1 MALDHYWCCVTR
13 VGLNRVVSSRQIDA
27 KLLLDPLA
35 VACWRVVCAHSCGT
49 VYLSSIMGFMEATSF
64 SSDQPVLVEVSPL
77 WLDVCGW
84 KVPAGFP
91 SPAAD
96 HTQER
101 IDLNKQLIRNKEAT
115 YIFRVKG
122 GSMTGAGIYEGDA
135 LLVDRSMDPKHNNIV
150 IAQLNNEFT
159 VKRLYRRGGVVKLIA
174 ENPIYPPRL
183 IKEEDDFIV
192 WGVVTNNIHKLC

>member
-1 MALDHYWCCVTR
+1 MF
-13 VGLNRVVSSRQIDA
+13 
-27 KLLLDPLA
+27 LA
-35 VACWRVVCAHSCGT
+35 VLPFCIPAQ
-49 VYLSSIMGFMEATSF
+49 ITS
-64 SSDQPVLVEVSPL
+64 SPL
-77 WLDVCGW
+77 MLDVCGW
-84 KVPAGFP
+84 TVPAGFP

-101 IDLNKQLIRNKEAT
+101 IDLNKELIRNKEAT

-122 GSMTGAGIYEGDA
+122 DSMIGAGIYEGDA
-135 LLVDRSMDPKHNNIV
+135 LLVDRSIDPKHNNIV

>member
-1 MALDHYWCCVTR
+1 MT
-13 VGLNRVVSSRQIDA
+13 VS
-27 KLLLDPLA
+27 
-35 VACWRVVCAHSCGT
+35 T
-49 VYLSSIMGFMEATSF
+49 VLSDSPIPITST
-64 SSDQPVLVEVSPL
+64 PL
-77 WLDVCGW
+77 WLDLCVW

-122 GSMTGAGIYEGDA
+122 DSMTGAGIYEGDA

-150 IAQLNNEFT
+150 VAQLNNEFT